1 MIPHTQVYFLL
12 SLISHRFQPQS
23 IAEPETYPA
32 YIQPA
37 YIWLLNNLHNPYPSK
52 QTRTML
58 SNQTNTAQKD
68 IDSWFTDVRK
78 RIGWNSLRKKHFSTR
93 KDMIAA
99 ATRFFKPSSP
109 QLDHSSEPD
118 DTTHFDQ
125 EFTLLE
131 DSAKNL
137 YSRRF
142 STSTL
147 ASGLD
152 SVKVATPES
161 DPAGQGDSLARI
173 PSQEIEP
180 TSNSPYSS
188 PSPPT
193 CSPPPPSPSQPSLQG
208 RKRRQC
214 ASDSNAGIENIE
226 TRPCKR
232 TRSVI
237 LYFISF
243 YFLKLTYNV

>member
-1 MIPHTQVYFLL
+1 MRT
-12 SLISHRFQPQS
+12 RF
-23 IAEPETYPA
+23 
-32 YIQPA
+32 
-37 YIWLLNNLHNPYPSK
+37 SK
-52 QTRTML
+52 QT
-58 SNQTNTAQKD
+58 NTPHKD

-109 QLDHSSEPD
+109 QLDHRSGPD
-118 DTTHFDQ
+118 ETTHFDE

-142 STSTL
+142 SASTL
-147 ASGLD
+147 ANELAAMKD
-152 SVKVATPES
+152 VTPEAN
-161 DPAGQGDSLARI
+161 PAGQGNLAQQM
-173 PSQEIEP
+173 SNQEIETIP
-180 TSNSPYSS
+180 NSPYTSPEFVSPSSLTFSS
-188 PSPPT
+188 PSPP
-193 CSPPPPSPSQPSLQG
+193 PSSSQPSSQS
-208 RKRRQC
+208 RKRRQSD
-214 ASDSNAGIENIE
+214 SDSNSGIE